1 MSTFG
6 VKLRKVVTKTNNSN
20 AASGAYLTL
29 SPSQK
34 ESVGNLLVIDSDIK
48 TILDRQSIDKNTIID
63 AFKSGY
69 IPLILIIQM
78 IAKNETDKGI
88 VVPLLVKYINQVAN
102 ASSSSSTSSAAAI
115 PSSSTSSA
123 TISVATPKKMTKEE
137 IAKLT
142 EANLGG
148 GARRRKRKT
157 KKVRKSRR
165 TRRNKKNNQPN

>member
-1 MSTFG
+1 MSFLSG
-6 VKLRKVVTKTNNSN
+6 LKLRKVVTKTNNSN
-20 AASGAYLTL
+20 AASVAYLTL

-34 ESVGNLLVIDSDIK
+34 ESVGNLLVNDTDIK

-102 ASSSSSTSSAAAI
+102 PSSSSSSSSAAAI
-115 PSSSTSSA
+115 PSSSINSA
-123 TISVATPKKMTKEE
+123 TISVAAPKKMTKEE
-137 IAKLT
+137 ITALT
-142 EANLGG
+142 VEDLGG

-157 KKVRKSRR
+157 KKARKTHR
-165 TRRNKKNNQPN
+165 TRRNNKK